1 MEKGTSSALHSV
13 RIYYENA
20 PAAGSAGSEDAHGMT
35 GETGCKI
42 TLGAPPTPFFPFDA
56 RSAPDSRKR
65 ACSTKATRAQGPP
78 PGTRSERGEAR
89 AHLGEV
95 VHDLSSRARP

>member
-42 TLGAPPTPFFPFDA
+42 TLGAPPLP
-56 RSAPDSRKR
+56 S
-65 ACSTKATRAQGPP
+65 PP
-78 PGTRSERGEAR
+78 LTHDRRQIRGNAR
-89 AHLGEV
+89 AALKQQERRGLPLEREA
-95 VHDLSSRARP
+95 SAARREHFWGRWCMI